1 MHFTRTIGIFDEY
14 LHYIQHF
21 VEDYGWYIV
30 FSLIAIYL
38 AQPYITQ
45 YKQQRSL
52 ESANDPDRVSILRRD
67 MQRARDRLKQQQQ
80 NEQRQTHTE
89 DNE

>member
-1 MHFTRTIGIFDEY
+1 MDFTRTFGIFDEY
-14 LHYIQHF
+14 LHYMQHF
-21 VEDYGWYIV
+21 IEDYGWYIV

>member
-1 MHFTRTIGIFDEY
+1 MDFTRTINIFDEY

-21 VEDYGWYIV
+21 IEDYGWYIV

-38 AQPYITQ
+38 AQPYLTQ

-52 ESANDPDRVSILRRD
+52 ESANDPDRVAILRRD

-80 NEQRQTHTE
+80 SEQQQNPTE
-89 DNE
+89 DDE

>member
-1 MHFTRTIGIFDEY
+1 MDFTRTIGIFDEY

-21 VEDYGWYIV
+21 IEDYGWYIV